1 MMLFGLN
8 SDSIV
13 YRSEV
18 WFVGFWDGEV
28 ACGGVEGFPRGED
41 GLGGEVGVV

>member
-18 WFVGFWDGEV
+18 WFVG
-28 ACGGVEGFPRGED
+28 GVEGFPRGED